1 MANAKKTAAPTRIYE
16 LEIEL
21 AYIKPR
27 IWRRILVPDNMQ
39 LSTLHHVIQAVFGW
53 ENCHLHEFTIGDEQ
67 YGMVEM
73 EQEFGMG
80 LDFGRTLQDERQFT
94 VGQALGEHI
103 ERFDYGY
110 DFGDDWVHIVKV
122 RKIHHPDQGNRTPQ
136 CIAGKNACPP
146 EDIGGPPGYAYF
158 LKVLADPEHEEHEA
172 MLEWVGEEFD
182 PKGFDLD
189 QTNARIKRLK

>member
-1 MANAKKTAAPTRIYE
+1 MAASKKPAAPTRIYE

-21 AYIKPR
+21 AHIKPR
-27 IWRRILVPDNMQ
+27 IWRRILVPDTM
-39 LSTLHHVIQAVFGW
+39 TLATLDRVVQEAFGW

-80 LDFGRTLQDERQFT
+80 LNFGRTLQDERQFT

-103 ERFDYGY
+103 ERFVYEY
-110 DFGDDWVHIVKV
+110 DFGDGWVHIVKV
-122 RKIHHPDQGNRTPQ
+122 RTTHQPDQGNRTPQ

-146 EDIGGPPGYAYF
+146 EDIGGPPGYDHF
-158 LKVLADPEHEEHEA
+158 LKVLADPKHEEHDVL
-172 MLEWVGEEFD
+172 LEWVGEEFD
-182 PKGFDLD
+182 PKEFDLD
-189 QTNARIKRLK
+189 RTNARIKRLK